1 MLTLIITVWI
11 AAAVLV
17 TALLCALI
25 AQGKR
30 RAAGQGASACHP
42 AGHAERPE
50 HCPAVRSV

>member
-1 MLTLIITVWI
+1 MLTLIITLWI

-30 RAAGQGASACHP
+30 RAAGQSASARHP
-42 AGHAERPE
+42 AGRAKRPGQR
-50 HCPAVRSV
+50 PAVRSV